1 MQGEAQLRIQEVP
14 MQFTILGSGSHSP
27 FLAHVAEL
35 GPINISPSR
44 QLNVMFPPSKA
55 GSLKPSIITSVVTTR
70 SGL

>member
-1 MQGEAQLRIQEVP
+1 MMQETPV
-14 MQFTILGSGSHSP
+14 QFASLGSGSHSP
-27 FLAHVAEL
+27 FLVQIAEL

-55 GSLKPSIITSVVTTR
+55 GSSKPSVITLVVINR